1 MAYFA
6 KLASFEEEHC
16 KKGELYMEYRKM
28 SCQEKNCELC
38 EYCRA
43 TNLVSPS
50 YAHLHNPI
58 PITANFLTFTTYQ
71 VRKHKRLAANLMIVG
86 LELK

>member
-1 MAYFA
+1 
-6 KLASFEEEHC
+6 
-16 KKGELYMEYRKM
+16 M
-28 SCQEKNCELC
+28 SCQEKNGELC

-43 TNLVSPS
+43 TDVLSPTS
-50 YAHLHNPI
+50 ATPTPRPY

-71 VRKHKRLAANLMIVG
+71 VRKHQRLAANLMIIS

>member
-6 KLASFEEEHC
+6 KLASFEEEHY

-28 SCQEKNCELC
+28 SCQEKNCKLC

-43 TNLVSPS
+43 T
-50 YAHLHNPI
+50 
-58 PITANFLTFTTYQ
+58 TW
-71 VRKHKRLAANLMIVG
+71 
-86 LELK
+86 